1 MNNVTDTLPPRAR
14 PSATLPPI
22 QKRSPRPS
30 RRGWAMN
37 LMYLPAAALLVIFVF
52 VPLIQGIG
60 LAFTNW
66 DGYSP
71 TKAFVGIA
79 NFAQLFTDATFHTA
93 LLNTLLFGFGC
104 TLLQQVLG
112 LALAVALDGR
122 GRMPAVARSIV
133 YLPVLVSPVVMGLMY
148 YLVFQYNRGALNDV
162 VGGLGVGP
170 IAWLSSGPGAI
181 AIIILVN
188 TLQFVGIS
196 MVIYLAG
203 LQGIS
208 PDVYEAASLDGA
220 SGWAL
225 LRSITIPLLQ
235 PAFVSS
241 VIINLIGGLKLF
253 DVIQVLTGGGPGY
266 ASNSVST
273 LIGRTYFGQQA
284 AGYASAMGVALF
296 VIIAIV
302 SVFLVRRM
310 SRTDVTA

>member
-1 MNNVTDTLPPRAR
+1 MNNVTDTLPPRAQ
-14 PSATLPPI
+14 PSATIPPI

-37 LMYLPAAALLVIFVF
+37 LMYLPAAALLVVFVF

-71 TKAFVGIA
+71 TRAFVGIA

-162 VGGLGVGP
+162 VGGFGVGP

-181 AIIILVN
+181 TIIILVN